1 MLPAQKFIT
10 FDQYLAIEA
19 ETGLKHEYFNGEVF
33 AMAGGSPNH
42 SALQAQLTGQ
52 LYAQLKGRPCRL
64 FSADLRVTVEAAGL
78 YTYPDL
84 SVVCG
89 GAQFDDHNTLLNP
102 TLLAEVLSPSTEAYD
117 RGAKFGLYQQ
127 LPSLRQYLLI
137 SQDQRMVHLYT
148 RSDDG
153 KWTFEQHTQPDAT
166 IDLTSIGCTL
176 NVGELYEQVELPL
189 NPPHPFLHRL
199 A

>member
-19 ETGLKHEYFNGEVF
+19 ETGIKHEYFEGEVF
-33 AMAGGSPNH
+33 AMAGGTPNH
-42 SALQAQLTGQ
+42 ATLQFNLGGLIHALLR
-52 LYAQLKGRPCRL
+52 KRPCRG
-64 FSADLRVTVEAAGL
+64 FTADQRVGVEVAGL

-89 GAQFDDHNTLLNP
+89 GAQFDEHNTLLNP

-117 RGAKFGLYQQ
+117 RGAKFSLYQQ

-148 RSDDG
+148 RSEEG
-153 KWTFEQHTQPDAT
+153 RWTFEEFTQPEASVP
-166 IDLTSIGCTL
+166 LTSIGCTL
-176 NVGELYEQVELPL
+176 NVGELYEQVELPPRAL
-189 NPPHPFLHRL
+189 HPSLQRMG
-199 A
+199 

>member
-42 SALQAQLTGQ
+42 NTLQFNLGGIVHAQLRKQ
-52 LYAQLKGRPCRL
+52 PCRG
-64 FSADLRVTVEAAGL
+64 FTADQRVGVEVGGL

-84 SVVCG
+84 SVACG

-117 RGAKFGLYQQ
+117 RGAKFSLYRQ
-127 LPSLRQYLLI
+127 LSSLKQYLLI
-137 SQDQRMVHLYT
+137 SQDLRKVELYT
-148 RSDDG
+148 RN
-153 KWTFEQHTQPDAT
+153 EQDHWVLAEFSLPEHEVP
-166 IDLTSIGCTL
+166 LTSIGCTL